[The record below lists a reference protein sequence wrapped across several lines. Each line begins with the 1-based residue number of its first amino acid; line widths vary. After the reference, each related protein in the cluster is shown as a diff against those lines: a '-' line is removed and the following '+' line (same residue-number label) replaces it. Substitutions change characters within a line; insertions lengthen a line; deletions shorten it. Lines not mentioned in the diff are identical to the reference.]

1 MNMDVGRMARALW
14 LESEGTARLRQEPT
28 PHAGP
33 GDVVVR
39 AAYSGISRGTERLVF
54 DGRVPPGS
62 WQDMRGPH
70 MQGGFGFPLKYGYAV
85 VGDIVAGQPDRVGET
100 VFCLHPHQDVFGI
113 PAADAVPVPAG
124 VPHRRAVL
132 AANMETALNIVWDA
146 NILPGDRV
154 AVFGAGVVGCLVAY
168 LAARIPA
175 TKVVIIDRQA
185 CRAETADAL
194 GIAFAGS
201 STGQSD
207 CDVVV
212 NVTGSGEALCES
224 IEIAGIEARI
234 VEASWYGSRPAEL
247 HLGGAFHSRRLTI
260 ASSQV
265 GAVSPSRAPR
275 WASRRRLETA
285 LALLAD
291 ERLDCLVVGE
301 SAFDSL
307 DADYAGILADPSTLC
322 HCVRY

>member
-1 MNMDVGRMARALW
+1 MNIEAGSMARALW
-14 LESEGTARLRQEPT
+14 LESEGKARLRQEPA

-33 GDVVVR
+33 EDVVVR
-39 AAYSGISRGTERLVF
+39 ATYSGISRGTEKLVF

-62 WQDMRGPH
+62 WPDMRGPH
-70 MQGGFGFPLKYGYAV
+70 MQGDFGFPLKYGYAV
-85 VGDIVAGQPDRVGET
+85 VGEVVAGQPDRLGET
-100 VFCLHPHQDVFGI
+100 VFCLHPHQDIFSI

-124 VPHRRAVL
+124 VPPRRAVL

-175 TKVVIIDRQA
+175 TDAVIIDRQA
-185 CRAETADAL
+185 CRAHTARAL

-201 STGQSD
+201 PADLTD

-212 NVTGSGEALCES
+212 NVTGSGDALCEA
-224 IEIAGIEARI
+224 IEIAGTEARI

-247 HLGGAFHSRRLTI
+247 RLGGAFHSRRLTI

-265 GAVSPSRAPR
+265 GAVCPSRAPR
-275 WASRRRLETA
+275 WPSRRRLETA

-291 ERLDCLVVGE
+291 ARLDCLVAGE

-307 DADYAGILADPSTLC
+307 DVDYAGILADPSTLC

>member
-1 MNMDVGRMARALW
+1 MPAISIDSHKASPEPVTLTTTSQSLCPVEEPANAMPRA
-14 LESEGTARLRQEPT
+14 S
-28 PHAGP
+28 
-33 GDVVVR
+33 
-39 AAYSGISRGTERLVF
+39 
-54 DGRVPPGS
+54 
-62 WQDMRGPH
+62 
-70 MQGGFGFPLKYGYAV
+70 AV
-85 VGDIVAGQPDRVGET
+85 SA
-100 VFCLHPHQDVFGI
+100 
-113 PAADAVPVPAG
+113 
-124 VPHRRAVL
+124 
-132 AANMETALNIVWDA
+132 
-146 NILPGDRV
+146 
-154 AVFGAGVVGCLVAY
+154 
-168 LAARIPA
+168 
-175 TKVVIIDRQA
+175 RQA

>member
-1 MNMDVGRMARALW
+1 
-14 LESEGTARLRQEPT
+14 
-28 PHAGP
+28 
-33 GDVVVR
+33 
-39 AAYSGISRGTERLVF
+39 
-54 DGRVPPGS
+54 
-62 WQDMRGPH
+62 
-70 MQGGFGFPLKYGYAV
+70 
-85 VGDIVAGQPDRVGET
+85 
-100 VFCLHPHQDVFGI
+100 
-113 PAADAVPVPAG
+113 
-124 VPHRRAVL
+124 
-132 AANMETALNIVWDA
+132 METALNIVWDA

-168 LAARIPA
+168 LAAPIPA

-185 CRAETADAL
+185 CRAETAEAL
-194 GIAFAGS
+194 GVAFAGS

-212 NVTGSGEALCES
+212 NVTGSSEALCEA

-275 WASRRRLETA
+275 WAIAFKYPPEEVTTQLLDVAASVGRTGRVTPFAKMKPVLVAGSTVAMATLHNQTEVARKGVRIGDDVVIRTKRGVVRGRSPLQKA
-285 LALLAD
+285 YLAD
-291 ERLDCLVVGE
+291 IAANAGPLPLAVSVDEEGGRVSRLAKVIGVSE
-301 SAFDSL
+301 
-307 DADYAGILADPSTLC
+307 
-322 HCVRY
+322 

>member
-1 MNMDVGRMARALW
+1 MARALW
-14 LESEGTARLRQEPT
+14 LESEGRARLRQEPA

-33 GDVVVR
+33 GEVIVR
-39 AAYSGISRGTERLVF
+39 ASYSGISRGTERLVF
-54 DGRVPPGS
+54 DGRVPPGQ
-62 WQDMRGPH
+62 WQGMRGPH
-70 MQGGFGFPLKYGYAV
+70 MQGSFDFPLKYGYAV
-85 VGDIVAGQPDRVGET
+85 VGEIVDGMPDRAGQA
-100 VFCLHPHQDVFGI
+100 VFCLHPHQDVFSI
-113 PAADAVPVPAG
+113 PLADAVPVPEG
-124 VPHRRAVL
+124 LPHRRAVL

-175 TKVVIIDRQA
+175 TDVIVIDRQS
-185 CRAETADAL
+185 CREETAHAL
-194 GIAFAGS
+194 GIAFARS
-201 STGQSD
+201 ATGRTN

-212 NVTGSGEALCES
+212 NVTGSGDALCEAM
-224 IEIAGIEARI
+224 EIAGFEARI

-247 HLGGAFHSRRLTI
+247 SLGGAFHSRRLTI

-265 GAVSPSRAPR
+265 GSVCPSRAPR
-275 WASRRRLETA
+275 WPSRRRLETA

-291 ERLDCLVVGE
+291 ARLDCLVAGQ

-307 DADYAGILADPSTLC
+307 DTDYAGILADPSTLC

>member
-1 MNMDVGRMARALW
+1 MSMDAGSMARALW
-14 LESEGTARLRQEPT
+14 LENEGTARLRQEPK

-39 AAYSGISRGTERLVF
+39 AAFSGISRGTERLVF

-62 WQDMRGPH
+62 WQEMRGPH

-85 VGDIVAGQPDRVGET
+85 VGDIVAGRPDRVGEA
-100 VFCLHPHQDVFGI
+100 VFCLHPHQDVFSI
-113 PAADAVPVPAG
+113 PAADAVPVPAS
-124 VPHRRAVL
+124 VPRRRAVL

-175 TKVVIIDRQA
+175 TDVVIIDRQA
-185 CRAETADAL
+185 CRAETTDAL

-207 CDVVV
+207 CDVLV
-212 NVTGSGEALCES
+212 NVTGSGDALCEA

-247 HLGGAFHSRRLTI
+247 RLGGAFHSRRLTI

-275 WASRRRLETA
+275 WPSRRRLETA
-285 LALLAD
+285 LALLVD
-291 ERLDCLVVGE
+291 ERLDCLIAGE